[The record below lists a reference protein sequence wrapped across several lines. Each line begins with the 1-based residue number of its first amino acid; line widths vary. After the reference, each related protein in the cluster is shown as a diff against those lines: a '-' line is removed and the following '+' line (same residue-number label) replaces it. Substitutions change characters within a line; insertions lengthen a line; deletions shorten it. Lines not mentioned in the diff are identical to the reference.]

1 MDPEEYMRRKTE
13 LEEYHEDLYLRS
25 QMQHDEKDDE
35 LEGLLEEPRHYEIG
49 HEEEEE
55 EDAEFMEHHEKLIGH
70 EEDDEEDEEFREH
83 HEKWVQTMK
92 RDHGV
97 GEEKEGEEHKDA
109 DYDQSEEHELGESEQ
124 FGDVSE
130 TYRLVD
136 EGTATLDDVVQMAKV
151 MNRRFIADSYH
162 LSEM

>member
-35 LEGLLEEPRHYEIG
+35 LEGLLEEPRH
-49 HEEEEE
+49 HE
-55 EDAEFMEHHEKLIGH
+55 IGH